1 MFESLIEKYSSVLL
15 YESGSHAD
23 LFEHLDNEPFDY
35 LNNKPF
41 DYLNDE
47 FIFSNNEREGLLEDE
62 SQLEHERRYFNT
74 IANGI
79 TNERRYFNT
88 IANGITNES
97 TLINESNGPKKL
109 FNIELVNRNSPINE
123 DLIGHKRRKFDYD
136 NILSKVE
143 VHFTNFINDYL
154 NFFIDTFDD
163 GKKITERFIKISHEC
178 MNNKSKVKFNE
189 IIQKKVV
196 EVISQDISSKFKYYP
211 KDYNKKLCERLEK
224 EIPIMKKIL
233 EQNYLTLFK
242 NVYFP
247 SKRDINLD
255 KIYGINKIIHLTK
268 EIKMFKDKIKTFDDE
283 DYKIKM
289 KKVVNEFYF
298 EGKLKFL

>member
-1 MFESLIEKYSSVLL
+1 MFESFIEKYFSVLL

-41 DYLNDE
+41 DYLNNE

-62 SQLEHERRYFNT
+62 SQLEH
-74 IANGI
+74 
-79 TNERRYFNT
+79 ERRYFNT

>member
-1 MFESLIEKYSSVLL
+1 
-15 YESGSHAD
+15 
-23 LFEHLDNEPFDY
+23 
-35 LNNKPF
+35 
-41 DYLNDE
+41 
-47 FIFSNNEREGLLEDE
+47 
-62 SQLEHERRYFNT
+62 
-74 IANGI
+74 
-79 TNERRYFNT
+79 
-88 IANGITNES
+88 
-97 TLINESNGPKKL
+97 
-109 FNIELVNRNSPINE
+109 
-123 DLIGHKRRKFDYD
+123 
-136 NILSKVE
+136 
-143 VHFTNFINDYL
+143 
-154 NFFIDTFDD
+154 
-163 GKKITERFIKISHEC
+163 

-255 KIYGINKIIHLTK
+255 KIYGINKIIHLPK

>member
-1 MFESLIEKYSSVLL
+1 MFESLIEKYFSVLL

-35 LNNKPF
+35 LNYKPF
-41 DYLNDE
+41 DYLNNE

-62 SQLEHERRYFNT
+62 SQLEHERRYFD
-74 IANGI
+74 
-79 TNERRYFNT
+79 T

-255 KIYGINKIIHLTK
+255 KIYGINKIIHLPK
-268 EIKMFKDKIKTFDDE
+268 EIKMFKDKIKCE
-283 DYKIKM
+283 IINNLKISL
-289 KKVVNEFYF
+289 
-298 EGKLKFL
+298 LK

>member
-1 MFESLIEKYSSVLL
+1 MFESFIEKYFSVLL

-41 DYLNDE
+41 DYLNNE

-62 SQLEHERRYFNT
+62 SQLEH
-74 IANGI
+74 
-79 TNERRYFNT
+79 ERRYFNT

-109 FNIELVNRNSPINE
+109 FNIELVNRNSPIIE

>member
-1 MFESLIEKYSSVLL
+1 MFESFIEKYFSVLL

-35 LNNKPF
+35 LNYKPF
-41 DYLNDE
+41 DYLNNE

-62 SQLEHERRYFNT
+62 SQLEH
-74 IANGI
+74 
-79 TNERRYFNT
+79 ERRYFNT

-196 EVISQDISSKFKYYP
+196 EVISQDISSKFKHYP

>member
-1 MFESLIEKYSSVLL
+1 MFESLIEKYFSVLL

-41 DYLNDE
+41 DYLNNE

-62 SQLEHERRYFNT
+62 SQLEH
-74 IANGI
+74 
-79 TNERRYFNT
+79 ERRYFNT

-143 VHFTNFINDYL
+143 VHFTNFIKDYL

>member
-1 MFESLIEKYSSVLL
+1 MFESFIEKYFSVLL

-35 LNNKPF
+35 LNYKPF
-41 DYLNDE
+41 DYLNNE

-62 SQLEHERRYFNT
+62 SQLEH
-74 IANGI
+74 
-79 TNERRYFNT
+79 ERRYFNT

-189 IIQKKVV
+189 IIQKKVL

>member
-1 MFESLIEKYSSVLL
+1 MFESLIEKYFSVLL

-41 DYLNDE
+41 DHLNNE

-62 SQLEHERRYFNT
+62 SQLEHERRYFD
-74 IANGI
+74 
-79 TNERRYFNT
+79 T

>member
-15 YESGSHAD
+15 YESGSHAV

-41 DYLNDE
+41 DYLNNE

-62 SQLEHERRYFNT
+62 SQLEH
-74 IANGI
+74 
-79 TNERRYFNT
+79 ERRYFNT

>member
-1 MFESLIEKYSSVLL
+1 MFESLIEKYFSVLL

-41 DYLNDE
+41 DYLNNE

-62 SQLEHERRYFNT
+62 SQLEH
-74 IANGI
+74 
-79 TNERRYFNT
+79 ERRYFNT

>member
-1 MFESLIEKYSSVLL
+1 MFESLIEKYFSVLL

-35 LNNKPF
+35 LNYKPF
-41 DYLNDE
+41 DYLNNE

-62 SQLEHERRYFNT
+62 SQLEH
-74 IANGI
+74 
-79 TNERRYFNT
+79 ERRYFNT

>member
-1 MFESLIEKYSSVLL
+1 MFESLIEMYSSVLL

-41 DYLNDE
+41 DYLNNE

-62 SQLEHERRYFNT
+62 SQLEH
-74 IANGI
+74 
-79 TNERRYFNT
+79 ERRYFNT

>member
-1 MFESLIEKYSSVLL
+1 MFESFIEKYFSVLL

-35 LNNKPF
+35 LNDKPF
-41 DYLNDE
+41 GCLSDE

-62 SQLEHERRYFNT
+62 SQLEH
-74 IANGI
+74 
-79 TNERRYFNT
+79 ERRYFNT

-211 KDYNKKLCERLEK
+211 KNYNKKLCERLEK

-255 KIYGINKIIHLTK
+255 KIYGINKIIHLPK

>member
-1 MFESLIEKYSSVLL
+1 MFESFIEKYFSVLL

-35 LNNKPF
+35 LNYKPF
-41 DYLNDE
+41 DYLNNE

-62 SQLEHERRYFNT
+62 SQLEH
-74 IANGI
+74 
-79 TNERRYFNT
+79 ERRYFNT

-283 DYKIKM
+283 NYKIKM

>member
-1 MFESLIEKYSSVLL
+1 
-15 YESGSHAD
+15 
-23 LFEHLDNEPFDY
+23 
-35 LNNKPF
+35 
-41 DYLNDE
+41 
-47 FIFSNNEREGLLEDE
+47 
-62 SQLEHERRYFNT
+62 
-74 IANGI
+74 
-79 TNERRYFNT
+79 
-88 IANGITNES
+88 
-97 TLINESNGPKKL
+97 
-109 FNIELVNRNSPINE
+109 
-123 DLIGHKRRKFDYD
+123 
-136 NILSKVE
+136 
-143 VHFTNFINDYL
+143 
-154 NFFIDTFDD
+154 
-163 GKKITERFIKISHEC
+163 

>member
-1 MFESLIEKYSSVLL
+1 MFESFIEKYFSVLL

-23 LFEHLDNEPFDY
+23 LFEHLHNEPFDY
-35 LNNKPF
+35 LNYKPF
-41 DYLNDE
+41 DYLNNE

-79 TNERRYFNT
+79 TNEST
-88 IANGITNES
+88 I
-97 TLINESNGPKKL
+97 INESNGPKKL

-143 VHFTNFINDYL
+143 VHFTNFINDHL

-189 IIQKKVV
+189 IIQKKVL

-255 KIYGINKIIHLTK
+255 KIYGINKIIHLPK

-298 EGKLKFL
+298 GGKLKFL

>member
-62 SQLEHERRYFNT
+62 SQLEH
-74 IANGI
+74 
-79 TNERRYFNT
+79 ERRYFNT

>member
-1 MFESLIEKYSSVLL
+1 MFESFIEKYSSILL

-41 DYLNDE
+41 DYLNNE

-62 SQLEHERRYFNT
+62 SQLEH
-74 IANGI
+74 
-79 TNERRYFNT
+79 ERRYFNT

>member
-1 MFESLIEKYSSVLL
+1 MFESLIEMYSSVLL

-35 LNNKPF
+35 LNYKPF
-41 DYLNDE
+41 DYLNNE

-62 SQLEHERRYFNT
+62 SQLEH
-74 IANGI
+74 
-79 TNERRYFNT
+79 ERRYFNT

-189 IIQKKVV
+189 RIQKKV

>member
-1 MFESLIEKYSSVLL
+1 MFESLIEKYFSVLL

-35 LNNKPF
+35 LNYKPF
-41 DYLNDE
+41 DYLNNE

-74 IANGI
+74 I
-79 TNERRYFNT
+79 E
-88 IANGITNES
+88 NGITNES

>member
-1 MFESLIEKYSSVLL
+1 MFESLIEMYSSVLL

-35 LNNKPF
+35 LNYKPF
-41 DYLNDE
+41 DYLNNE
-47 FIFSNNEREGLLEDE
+47 FLFSNNEREGLLEDE
-62 SQLEHERRYFNT
+62 SQLEH
-74 IANGI
+74 
-79 TNERRYFNT
+79 ERRYFNT

>member
-1 MFESLIEKYSSVLL
+1 MFESLIEKYFSVLL

-41 DYLNDE
+41 DYLNNE

-62 SQLEHERRYFNT
+62 SQLEHERRF
-74 IANGI
+74 
-79 TNERRYFNT
+79 FNT

-255 KIYGINKIIHLTK
+255 KIYGINKIIHLPK

>member
-1 MFESLIEKYSSVLL
+1 MFESLIEKYFSVLL

-41 DYLNDE
+41 DYLNNE

-62 SQLEHERRYFNT
+62 SQLEHERR
-74 IANGI
+74 
-79 TNERRYFNT
+79 FNT

-196 EVISQDISSKFKYYP
+196 EVISQDISSKFKHYP

>member
-1 MFESLIEKYSSVLL
+1 MFESFIEKYFSVLL

-23 LFEHLDNEPFDY
+23 LFEHLHNEPFDY
-35 LNNKPF
+35 LNYKPF
-41 DYLNDE
+41 DYLNNE

-62 SQLEHERRYFNT
+62 SQLEH
-74 IANGI
+74 
-79 TNERRYFNT
+79 ERRYFNT

-255 KIYGINKIIHLTK
+255 KIYGINKIIHLPK

>member
-1 MFESLIEKYSSVLL
+1 MFESFIEKYFSVLL

-35 LNNKPF
+35 LNYKPF
-41 DYLNDE
+41 DYLNNE

-74 IANGI
+74 I
-79 TNERRYFNT
+79 E
-88 IANGITNES
+88 NGITNES

>member
-1 MFESLIEKYSSVLL
+1 MFESLIEKYFSVLL

-41 DYLNDE
+41 DYLNNE

-79 TNERRYFNT
+79 TNE
-88 IANGITNES
+88 S
-97 TLINESNGPKKL
+97 TLINESTGPKKL

>member
-1 MFESLIEKYSSVLL
+1 MFESLIEMYSSVLL

-35 LNNKPF
+35 LNYKPF
-41 DYLNDE
+41 DYLNNE

-62 SQLEHERRYFNT
+62 SQLEH
-74 IANGI
+74 
-79 TNERRYFNT
+79 ERRYFNT

>member
-1 MFESLIEKYSSVLL
+1 MFESLIEKYFSVLL

-35 LNNKPF
+35 LNIKPF
-41 DYLNDE
+41 DYLNNE

-62 SQLEHERRYFNT
+62 SQLEHERP
-74 IANGI
+74 
-79 TNERRYFNT
+79 YFNT

-196 EVISQDISSKFKYYP
+196 EVISQDINHFFG
-211 KDYNKKLCERLEK
+211 
-224 EIPIMKKIL
+224 
-233 EQNYLTLFK
+233 YLK
-242 NVYFP
+242 
-247 SKRDINLD
+247 
-255 KIYGINKIIHLTK
+255 
-268 EIKMFKDKIKTFDDE
+268 
-283 DYKIKM
+283 
-289 KKVVNEFYF
+289 
-298 EGKLKFL
+298 

>member
-1 MFESLIEKYSSVLL
+1 MFESFIEKYFSVLL

-23 LFEHLDNEPFDY
+23 LFEHLHNEPFDY
-35 LNNKPF
+35 LNYKPF
-41 DYLNDE
+41 DYLNNE

-62 SQLEHERRYFNT
+62 SQLEH
-74 IANGI
+74 
-79 TNERRYFNT
+79 ERRYFNT

-255 KIYGINKIIHLTK
+255 KIYGINKIIHLPK

-283 DYKIKM
+283 DYKIKI

>member
-1 MFESLIEKYSSVLL
+1 MFESFIEKYFSVLL

-35 LNNKPF
+35 LNYKPF
-41 DYLNDE
+41 DYLNNE

-62 SQLEHERRYFNT
+62 SQLEH
-74 IANGI
+74 
-79 TNERRYFNT
+79 ERRYFNT

>member
-1 MFESLIEKYSSVLL
+1 MFESLIEMYSSVLL

-35 LNNKPF
+35 LNYKPF
-41 DYLNDE
+41 DYLNNE

-62 SQLEHERRYFNT
+62 SQLEHERRYFD
-74 IANGI
+74 
-79 TNERRYFNT
+79 T

>member
-1 MFESLIEKYSSVLL
+1 MFESLIEKYFSVLL

-35 LNNKPF
+35 LNDKPF
-41 DYLNDE
+41 GCLSDE

-62 SQLEHERRYFNT
+62 SQLEHERRYFD
-74 IANGI
+74 
-79 TNERRYFNT
+79 T

>member
-1 MFESLIEKYSSVLL
+1 MFESLIEKYFSVLL

-35 LNNKPF
+35 LNYKPF
-41 DYLNDE
+41 DYLNNE

-62 SQLEHERRYFNT
+62 SQLEH
-74 IANGI
+74 
-79 TNERRYFNT
+79 ERRYFNT

-255 KIYGINKIIHLTK
+255 KIYGINKIIHLPK

>member
-1 MFESLIEKYSSVLL
+1 MFESLIEKYFSVLL

-41 DYLNDE
+41 DYLNNE

-62 SQLEHERRYFNT
+62 SQLEHERR
-74 IANGI
+74 
-79 TNERRYFNT
+79 FNT

-196 EVISQDISSKFKYYP
+196 EVISQDISSKFKHYP

-255 KIYGINKIIHLTK
+255 KIYGINKIIHLPK